1 MWYVMDVG
9 YRSVTV
15 LMDTHWDKHN
25 YLHVLSTVHTWF
37 QCACICYDIIKA
49 YLLTYLLES
58 IVLPHSRSV
67 RWKKFLQRV
76 IDYWRLWLQR
86 LVVSDNRHNTST
98 QSRHAMHETR
108 IVELLQRDTSRSA
121 ARMFDGLATFPGTSG
136 WSCVH
141 GTLFELDPNTVRLVT
156 FEQQSTVCRPVRCM
170 LMIIITFELSTC
182 ITVAVL
188 WSRQQHNPPHTHMP
202 CH

>member
-1 MWYVMDVG
+1 MCVYMLR
-9 YRSVTV
+9 YNKS
-15 LMDTHWDKHN
+15 
-25 YLHVLSTVHTWF
+25 
-37 QCACICYDIIKA
+37 
-49 YLLTYLLES
+49 LLTYLLIWEYRFAAFS
-58 IVLPHSRSV
+58 LRALA
-67 RWKKFLQRV
+67 KKFLQRV

-141 GTLFELDPNTVRLVT
+141 GILFELDPNTVRLVT

-188 WSRQQHNPPHTHMP
+188 WSRQQHNPPPTHT
-202 CH
+202 CHAINAFVNWTLS